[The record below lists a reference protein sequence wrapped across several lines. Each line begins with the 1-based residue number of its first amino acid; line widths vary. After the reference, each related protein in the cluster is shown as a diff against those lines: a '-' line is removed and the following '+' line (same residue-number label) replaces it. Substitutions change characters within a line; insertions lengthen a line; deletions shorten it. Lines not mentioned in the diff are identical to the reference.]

1 MKIRALLT
9 VLLVVAL
16 LGAALPALGQDSD
29 KPSVRVALILPGR
42 ADDVSWN
49 QASYDGMNAAV
60 EALADDIDIELTVV
74 EQVYDPV
81 DIEPALL
88 DYAQQGYD
96 LIVGHGFQFQE
107 PIIKVA
113 EDYPDVNFAIGTG
126 YKMAPNVGVYDVKLE
141 QGGYLMGLIA
151 GTLTKSN
158 VVGVTGG
165 VDVSEIHRGHVAF
178 VLGAQAANED
188 VTVLNNFIGDFNDV
202 AGAKEAALSQI
213 NAGAD
218 VLWQSGDGVG
228 QGVLKA
234 CEEEDVLC
242 MGNTTD
248 QNELAPENTLASFD
262 GLLIGVVGA
271 ALYGRR
277 KKLPLRPTLDALAP
291 GLAAFMVALGLAH
304 FLSGDAF
311 GAPVRLPWSI
321 YLWSEYRHPSQVY
334 EILAALAVFLVAY
347 KAPFGLSGKGVR
359 FLLVVALSSAARVVL
374 EAFRGDSLIW
384 PGGFRAAQVVGLI
397 VLAATLYAMHIW
409 ARATEPDITPDEIP
423 EKGLH

>member
-1 MKIRALLT
+1 MYPYLRLGPFLLQLPLLALL
-9 VLLVVAL
+9 
-16 LGAALPALGQDSD
+16 LGVWIGS
-29 KPSVRVALILPGR
+29 
-42 ADDVSWN
+42 
-49 QASYDGMNAAV
+49 
-60 EALADDIDIELTVV
+60 ALAEKEAARLKLHTT
-74 EQVYDPV
+74 
-81 DIEPALL
+81 A
-88 DYAQQGYD
+88 
-96 LIVGHGFQFQE
+96 
-107 PIIKVA
+107 
-113 EDYPDVNFAIGTG
+113 VNNLVF
-126 YKMAPNVGVYDVKLE
+126 V
-141 QGGYLMGLIA
+141 GLIA
-151 GTLTKSN
+151 GIVGARLAYAIRYLQVYLENPLSLFALN
-158 VVGVTGG
+158 V
-165 VDVSEIHRGHVAF
+165 
-178 VLGAQAANED
+178 
-188 VTVLNNFIGDFNDV
+188 
-202 AGAKEAALSQI
+202 
-213 NAGAD
+213 
-218 VLWQSGDGVG
+218 
-228 QGVLKA
+228 
-234 CEEEDVLC
+234 
-242 MGNTTD
+242 
-248 QNELAPENTLASFD
+248 NTLASFD